1 MIDDIVLLPRPF
13 ARHKGPISVASYS
26 AYEPPASP
34 LGMALG
40 ISTEIKD
47 MPICVGSEF
56 NLITG
61 SDAMYRYKL
70 IEHDAENV
78 REYMVV
84 SDGPL
89 SSNRCKMFTLWVD
102 EIEKS
107 TLLRAR
113 SYFWDLLDKA
123 RKYFSFHLCPSFSNE
138 VYDKVKLIGALI
150 GAPWV
155 TNRYTWPHVITG
167 WKSSDSSIFDDLQK
181 INGNIDVMDTALAN
195 GDFVHELDMYRGV
208 SEDSDNK
215 IDLTTGLGRILS
227 SHVITPKDLK
237 RFIGPNYSTRINPE
251 WAISNKSVD
260 NSVKDAA
267 QDANG
272 WIDVFKYIS
281 DIPYSEV
288 FAAFEDG
295 GYKVVRVFD
304 PYDRPRSIDFLDGKV
319 PDNLKETLGR
329 ISDDLTTIG
338 NCAEFKFYRSWSEEV
353 YITIKT
359 GSGANR
365 MYYFDMAYLAL
376 SLPMFTDSDVVS

>member
-40 ISTEIKD
+40 ISSEIKD
-47 MPICVGSEF
+47 MPVCVGSEF
-56 NLITG
+56 ELITG

-89 SSNRCKMFTLWVD
+89 TSNNSKLFALWVD
-102 EIEKS
+102 EIEKQ
-107 TLLRAR
+107 TLLRSR
-113 SYFWDLLDKA
+113 SYFWDILDRA
-123 RKYFSFHLCPSFSNE
+123 RRHFSFHFCPSFSNE
-138 VYDKVKLIGALI
+138 VCDRVKLIGTLI

-155 TNRYTWPHVITG
+155 ASRYMWPHVITG
-167 WKSSDSSIFDDLQK
+167 GKSSDVAIFDDLQK
-181 INGNIDVMDTALAN
+181 ISGNINVMDTAIAN

-208 SEDSDNK
+208 AEDPDNK

-227 SHVITPKDLK
+227 TSIISPSDLK
-237 RFIGPNYSTRINPE
+237 RFVGPNYATRLNPV

-288 FAAFEDG
+288 FASFEG
-295 GYKVVRVFD
+295 EGYKVVRVFD
-304 PYDRPRSIDFLDGKV
+304 PYDRPRSIDYLDGKV
-319 PDNLKETLGR
+319 PDEIEEILGR
-329 ISDDLTTIG
+329 ISGELTAISKCT
-338 NCAEFKFYRSWSEEV
+338 EFKFYRSWSEEV

-359 GSGANR
+359 ESGANR

-376 SLPMFTDSDVVS
+376 SLPMFTDSEIVS